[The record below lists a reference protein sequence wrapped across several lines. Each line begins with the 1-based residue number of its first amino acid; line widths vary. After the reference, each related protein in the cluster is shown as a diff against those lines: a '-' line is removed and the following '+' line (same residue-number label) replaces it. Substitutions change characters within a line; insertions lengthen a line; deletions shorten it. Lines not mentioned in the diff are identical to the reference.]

1 MSVRDTIQIG
11 HKALKSKNKKIT
23 DFTSPKLHQ
32 LITDLK
38 DTMIANNLIGMA
50 APQIAENY
58 QVFVTQ
64 PRKTKS
70 REGSTDEL
78 RVYIN
83 PTIIH
88 FSPETN
94 LIYEGCGSVLNG
106 QLFGPVIRPHTITIE
121 AFDETGKKFKLTCD
135 GILARVIQHEYDHLQ
150 GIEFTEKVSDYRKL
164 MVLEFYVQNI
174 RNSKAQ
180 ISASQITINQLEYL

>member
-11 HKALKSKNKKIT
+11 HPALKAKNKKIT
-23 DFTSPKLHQ
+23 DFNSALLKQ
-32 LITDLK
+32 LVTDLK
-38 DTMIANNLIGMA
+38 DTMIDNNLIGMA

-70 REGSTDEL
+70 RSGSADQF

-83 PTIIH
+83 PNITH
-88 FSPETN
+88 FSKQTN
-94 LIYEGCGSVLNG
+94 LIYEGCGSVLHG
-106 QLFGPVIRPHTITIE
+106 QLFGPVIRPQTITIE

-135 GILARVIQHEYDHLQ
+135 GILSRVIQHEYDHLQ
-150 GIEFTEKVSDYRKL
+150 GIEFTEKVSNYKKL
-164 MVLEFYVQNI
+164 MALEFYVENI
-174 RNSKAQ
+174 RNSAAQ
-180 ISASQITINQLEYL
+180 LEASQIIINQLEYL

>member
-1 MSVRDTIQIG
+1 MPVRDSIQIG
-11 HKALKSKNKKIT
+11 HKALKAKNKKIR

-32 LITDLK
+32 LVTDLK

-50 APQIAENY
+50 APQIAENF

-70 REGSTDEL
+70 RSSSSDQF

-83 PTIIH
+83 PNITH
-88 FSPETN
+88 FSKQTN
-94 LIYEGCGSVLNG
+94 LIYEGCGSVLHG
-106 QLFGPVIRPHTITIE
+106 QLFGPVIRPQTITIE

-135 GILARVIQHEYDHLQ
+135 GILSRVIQHEYDHLQ
-150 GIEFTEKVSDYRKL
+150 GIEFTEKVSDYKKL
-164 MVLEFYVQNI
+164 MALEFYVENI
-174 RNSKAQ
+174 RNSKTQ
-180 ISASQITINQLEYL
+180 LKASQITINQLEYL